1 MMDDYAV
8 LESKVLDWAESKGIL
23 AKSDPKTQCL
33 KCVSEV
39 GELADAVRELNRRT
53 QAVGDMDE
61 TNDALGDV
69 LVTLIILA
77 DLLKTDLTDCL
88 SEAYE
93 IIRKRE
99 GRMVNGIFVKD
110 TV

>member
-1 MMDDYAV
+1 MDDYAV

-39 GELADAVRELNRRT
+39 GELADAV
-53 QAVGDMDE
+53 AVGDMDE
-61 TNDALGDV
+61 ANDALGDV

>member
-1 MMDDYAV
+1 MDDYAV
-8 LESKVLDWAESKGIL
+8 LEGKVLDWAEDKGIL

-39 GELADAVRELNRRT
+39 GELADAV
-53 QAVGDMDE
+53 AVGNMDE
-61 TNDALGDV
+61 VNDALGDT

-77 DLLKTDLTDCL
+77 DLLKTDLVDCL

-93 IIRKRE
+93 VIRKRE
-99 GRMVNGIFVKD
+99 GRMVNGIFIKD

>member
-1 MMDDYAV
+1 MDDYAV
-8 LESKVLDWAESKGIL
+8 LEGKVLDWAEGKGIL

-39 GELADAVRELNRRT
+39 GELADAV
-53 QAVGDMDE
+53 AVGNMDE
-61 TNDALGDV
+61 VNDALGDT

-77 DLLKTDLTDCL
+77 ELLKTDLIDCL
-88 SEAYE
+88 SEVIE
-93 IIRKRE
+93 TIRKRQ

-110 TV
+110 VI

>member
-1 MMDDYAV
+1 MDDFDV
-8 LESKVLDWAESKGIL
+8 LQGKVLDWAQDKGIL
-23 AKSDPKTQCL
+23 IKSDPKTQCL

-39 GELADAVRELNRRT
+39 GELADAV
-53 QAVGDMDE
+53 AVGNMDE
-61 TNDALGDV
+61 VNDALGDT

-77 DLLKTDLTDCL
+77 DLLKTDLVDCL

-93 IIRKRE
+93 VIRKRE